1 VLVLAAAEVP
11 TPPPGSDDVGGGPGG
26 GGGPGIRQPLTLY
39 QMALRRAGREVA
51 NPQPPAVRL
60 PATPRFPALPQIA
73 PPPPL
78 HFPPPPVEPDVVV
91 PASPGPTTP
100 YPAGSLARL
109 NTDTGRWSIYVP
121 MSGALAGTPF
131 GRALG
136 QDDTDVEPP
145 PPPNTVKK
153 GDEPAQPPGTVNAG
167 TEHKKRWYKKPLVI
181 GGVVV
186 GTLVL
191 AGGAW
196 LLLRGR

>member
-1 VLVLAAAEVP
+1 MLSMVPYGTLGFSAEDALNIGQQALKVGKDVIDAVQTGCEVLQPQGGTSKSVCDTVNPPPVPP
-11 TPPPGSDDVGGGPGG
+11 TPGSRALVDLTVYQQRMAQGPGG
-26 GGGPGIRQPLTLY
+26 GGG
-39 QMALRRAGREVA
+39 VA
-51 NPQPPAVRL
+51 
-60 PATPRFPALPQIA
+60 T
-73 PPPPL
+73 
-78 HFPPPPVEPDVVV
+78 
-91 PASPGPTTP
+91 GT

-121 MSGALAGTPF
+121 MSGVLAGTPF

-136 QDDTDVEPP
+136 QDDSDVEPP

-196 LLLRGR
+196 LLLRR